1 MSDMCYEWQ
10 VAQDDVTQCIT
21 LKLDSLRETVT
32 LGHVISQ
39 YCRWSLAPNLQ
50 CIICPS
56 RTQIYKT
63 HKIAGF
69 AKSVIFDIGRFSY
82 DQKRKETVKIN
93 TRITLP
99 LIIDIELFDDNS
111 RESYATESVSLT
123 GVIVHTG
130 RSAQSG
136 HYIAALKN
144 PSGVWYYYDDDI
156 TQSIE
161 IDEFLQTHNRNIYF
175 AAYTHNSSC
184 S

>member
-1 MSDMCYEWQ
+1 MYIIRVRFIKRDSHFGSRHFAVLSLVIRTKPTMYYLSFSD
-10 VAQDDVTQCIT
+10 T
-21 LKLDSLRETVT
+21 
-32 LGHVISQ
+32 
-39 YCRWSLAPNLQ
+39 
-50 CIICPS
+50 
-56 RTQIYKT
+56 IYKT
-63 HKIAGF
+63 HRIAGF
-69 AKSVIFDIGRFSY
+69 AKSVIFNIGRFSY